1 MTDKKNTNLK
11 LNKKSGD
18 LSQTNIISNYDQLSK
33 DKTKLIKMTGALKEA
48 KPKIESL
55 IVSSLK
61 VLCENFLK
69 LQRPPVAAEVVLH
82 GPYQNPIFR
91 LMNFEKKESTY

>member
-1 MTDKKNTNLK
+1 
-11 LNKKSGD
+11 
-18 LSQTNIISNYDQLSK
+18 
-33 DKTKLIKMTGALKEA
+33 MTGALKEA

-61 VLCENFLK
+61 KFCAKTSSNYNVIS
-69 LQRPPVAAEVVLH
+69 VAAEVVLH

-91 LMNFEKKESTY
+91 LMNFEKESTY